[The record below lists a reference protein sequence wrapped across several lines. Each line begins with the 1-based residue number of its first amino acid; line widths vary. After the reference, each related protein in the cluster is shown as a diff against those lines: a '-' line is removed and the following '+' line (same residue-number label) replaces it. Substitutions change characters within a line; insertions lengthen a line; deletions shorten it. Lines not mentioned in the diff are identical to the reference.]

1 MDTTILKEFIEE
13 LKAIEQNNKK
23 SISVP
28 NLLPTQIFVINEIIK
43 MAEKKV
49 TDNE

>member
-13 LKAIEQNNKK
+13 LKQIEPDNKK

-28 NLLPTQIFVINEIIK
+28 NLLPSQIFVIDEIIK

-49 TDNE
+49 RDNE